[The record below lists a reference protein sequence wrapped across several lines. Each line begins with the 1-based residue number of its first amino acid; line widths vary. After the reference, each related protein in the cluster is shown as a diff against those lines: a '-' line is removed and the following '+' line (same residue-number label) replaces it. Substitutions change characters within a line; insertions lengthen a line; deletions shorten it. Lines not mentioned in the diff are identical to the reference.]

1 MLESKAVWRTHIT
14 SFLFSDDKTVSL
26 LYQFRNEVGLF
37 AWHSRPCMTN
47 PIYPS
52 RLHFTIFLPTL
63 VPQSASVHRYCT
75 GPTEVFPVFST
86 LPWLGFNRFKQLR
99 TFFPATY
106 YILSLHGKYQLLVTI
121 NTDLLNLTECIYIQ
135 QIHTNL
141 FMPIENCSV
150 GFTMNVFPSRDRP
163 SSLQQTLCISECRPG
178 KLPWSWY

>member
-1 MLESKAVWRTHIT
+1 MRLDSLPGIQGPAWLTPSTLPDFI
-14 SFLFSDDKTVSL
+14 SPFSSPLF
-26 LYQFRNEVGLF
+26 
-37 AWHSRPCMTN
+37 
-47 PIYPS
+47 
-52 RLHFTIFLPTL
+52 
-63 VPQSASVHRYCT
+63 VPQSVSVHRYCT

-141 FMPIENCSV
+141 FMPIENCPV
-150 GFTMNVFPSRDRP
+150 GFTMNVFPSRDP
-163 SSLQQTLCISECRPG
+163 
-178 KLPWSWY
+178 LPFSRLYAYQSAGQGSFLGVGTRAQVSMTRLH